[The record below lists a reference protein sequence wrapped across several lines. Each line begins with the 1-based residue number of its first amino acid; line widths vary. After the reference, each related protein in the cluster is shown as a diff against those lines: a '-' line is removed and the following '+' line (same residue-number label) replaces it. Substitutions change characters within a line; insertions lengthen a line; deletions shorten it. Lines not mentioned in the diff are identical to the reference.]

1 MEQVKATLTVLF
13 EDPFW
18 VGVYERECDGRYG
31 ACKLTF
37 GAEPRDYEVY
47 AALLQNWARLEPG
60 REMAGQAAAQRR
72 INPKRMQRAVRR
84 QTQDTGMGTRA
95 QQALKLQQA
104 AGKLARRKR
113 TREERER
120 EAQRQFAL
128 RQQRKKDKHKGH

>member
-18 VGVYERECDGRYG
+18 VGVYERESGGRYG

-60 REMAGQAAAQRR
+60 QEMAEQAAAQRR
-72 INPKRMQRAVRR
+72 INPKRMQRAARR
-84 QTQDTGMGTRA
+84 QMQDAGVGTRA

-104 AGKLARRKR
+104 AGKLARRRR

-120 EAQRQFAL
+120 EVRRQFAL